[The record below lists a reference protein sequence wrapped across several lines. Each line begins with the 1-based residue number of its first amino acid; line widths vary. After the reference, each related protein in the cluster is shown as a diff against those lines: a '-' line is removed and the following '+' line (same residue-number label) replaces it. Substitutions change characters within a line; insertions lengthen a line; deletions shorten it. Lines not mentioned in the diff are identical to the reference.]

1 MVTHYIQK
9 KCYVEHSTCRSILFA
24 KYRNKII
31 VNENLSLIYIYICSM
46 RIFFRLLS
54 SCSLFFVF
62 HVVLFLFIHTIFS
75 LFSLFLDFVV
85 CFFTSHLEK
94 KHTHTQSSR
103 SVFSTYNWLCFTSQA
118 ISIVS
123 NSNLLCHMYKLWIQL
138 KHINNNNNNTYDKH
152 PYIRVDLFST
162 IYF

>member
-31 VNENLSLIYIYICSM
+31 VNENLSLIYIYIYVVWEFSFDFYPLVLYSSYSM
-46 RIFFRLLS
+46 
-54 SCSLFFVF
+54 SCSFYSSTLSLV
-62 HVVLFLFIHTIFS
+62 FS
-75 LFSLFLDFVV
+75 LSFSISLFV
-85 CFFTSHLEK
+85 SSQAIWK
-94 KHTHTQSSR
+94 KNTHTQSSR